1 MAGETRPGALR
12 VQWEFTRDAAYVMN
26 EAMTIFAR
34 LSAALAFLAALLAA
48 QTAVAQVY
56 TQAGFEAYLAQVASK
71 ARAEGVSGSAI
82 RQGLDGLTINN
93 RVVEL
98 DRPQAPDSPGSSYP
112 PFAPYRE
119 RHVDAARIGGGQRTY
134 AASASLIPSIE
145 QRYGVPG
152 EILIAIWGHETNY
165 GSYTGGFDTIRSL
178 ATLAYEGRRR
188 ELFESELIAALK
200 MLDRGVTRQ
209 QLTGSWAGAI
219 GNPQFL
225 PSVWLKVAQDGD
237 NNGTRD
243 IWNSRADTL
252 ASIANY
258 FVEAGWRRGEPWGV
272 PGLCSGQFQSLL
284 ECQQAE
290 RAALRAGVRT
300 PRPVEDRARVEGAGH
315 SSARRDPGRQLR
327 LPVRTGRPGRDRLS
341 SDQQLPGDIGL

>member
-1 MAGETRPGALR
+1 MNAG
-12 VQWEFTRDAAYVMN
+12 
-26 EAMTIFAR
+26 MTIHAR
-34 LSAALAFLAALLAA
+34 FCAFLAALAVLFTA
-48 QTAVAQVY
+48 QTAGAQVY
-56 TQAGFEAYLAQVASK
+56 TQAGFEAYLAQVAGK
-71 ARAEGVSGSAI
+71 ARAEGVSDRAI
-82 RQGLDGLTINN
+82 REGLDGLTINN

-134 AASASLIPSIE
+134 AANASLIPSIE

-272 PGLCSGQFQSLL
+272 PAYVPGNFNRSANVSRLNAPRCERVFERHGQWKTVREWKALGIRPQGMIPDDSFAILFEPDGPGATAYLLTSNYRVILDYNCSNYYALSVGLL
-284 ECQQAE
+284 ADAI
-290 RAALRAGVRT
+290 R
-300 PRPVEDRARVEGAGH
+300 
-315 SSARRDPGRQLR
+315 
-327 LPVRTGRPGRDRLS
+327 
-341 SDQQLPGDIGL
+341 

>member
-1 MAGETRPGALR
+1 MTP
-12 VQWEFTRDAAYVMN
+12 
-26 EAMTIFAR
+26 AMTIVTR
-34 LSAALAFLAALLAA
+34 LTAIAAAFAALLTTQAA
-48 QTAVAQVY
+48 FGQVY
-56 TQAGFEAYLAQVASK
+56 TQAGFETYLAEVASR
-71 ARAEGVSGSAI
+71 ARAQGVSDRAI
-82 RQGLDGLTINN
+82 QQGLSGLTINT

-98 DRPQAPDSPGSSYP
+98 DRPQAPDPPGSSYP

-119 RHVDAARIGGGQRTY
+119 RHVDAARINGGKRTY
-134 AASASLIPSIE
+134 AASASLLPSIE

-165 GSYTGGFDTIRSL
+165 GSYTGTFDTIRSL

-188 ELFESELIAALK
+188 DLFEAELIAALK

-225 PSVWLKVAQDGD
+225 PSVWLRVAQDGD

-258 FVEAGWRRGEPWGV
+258 FVNAGWRRGEPWGV
-272 PGLCSGQFQSLL
+272 PAYVPGNFNRSGNVSRLNAPRCERVFERHGQWKTVAEWKALGIRPQGRIADDTFAFLFEPDGPGATAYLLTSNYRVILDYNCSNYYALSVGLL
-284 ECQQAE
+284 ADAI
-290 RAALRAGVRT
+290 R
-300 PRPVEDRARVEGAGH
+300 
-315 SSARRDPGRQLR
+315 
-327 LPVRTGRPGRDRLS
+327 
-341 SDQQLPGDIGL
+341 